1 MGASKAVTS
10 YQPHPAEVDLGVSD
24 TRLVAAK
31 TVIAYGDSGLGKSTN
46 FRYAAQWL
54 YELTG
59 LPVRL
64 ISAEDSSKQIFE
76 PLIQIGVVKPLFLT
90 KSLNPIPTLRR
101 LSRGEWPVFESG
113 VIKSW
118 LPWAKSCSGYILEGL
133 SSIAEQI
140 QEDCREKGRFLGE
153 QKENTYQE
161 SGETITLAGRFSYG
175 FVQLEVIRLL
185 RGFAMIDG
193 IERVFWSAHESK
205 GVEEGSNLQIRGP
218 QLVGSAK
225 TGSVQKYCGL
235 LLHFDGYP
243 TTVKVGQL
251 SVIETRVRIWYQRH
265 PDMAFTHIS
274 YPAKTTVPVEA
285 LARLHDK
292 YPGGYFEPLLQG
304 SKLTPNLA
312 DFLAFERS
320 IVSVSTDELAVWKRQ
335 VDANL
340 KGESQ

>member
-1 MGASKAVTS
+1 MGTATTGYK
-10 YQPHPAEVDLGVSD
+10 PHPTEVDLGVSD

-76 PLIQIGVVKPLFLT
+76 PLIQIGVVQPLFLT
-90 KSLNPIPTLRR
+90 KSANPIPTLRR

-118 LPWAKSCSGYILEGL
+118 LPWNKSCSGYVLEGL

-153 QKENTYQE
+153 QKENTYTE
-161 SGETITLAGRFSYG
+161 GGETITLAGRFSYG

-185 RGFAMIDG
+185 RGFAMVDG

-243 TTVKVGQL
+243 TTVKRGEL
-251 SVIETRVRIWYQRH
+251 SVIETRVRIWFQRH
-265 PDMAFTHIS
+265 PDLQFTHIS
-274 YPAKTTVPVEA
+274 YPSKTTLPVEA
-285 LARLHDK
+285 LARLHEK
-292 YPGGYFEPLLQG
+292 FPGGYFEPRLEG
-304 SKLTPNLA
+304 GKLIPNLA

-320 IVSVSTDELAVWKRQ
+320 IMSVSTDELAVWKRQ
-335 VDANL
+335 VDAKL
-340 KGESQ
+340 KGETQ

>member
-1 MGASKAVTS
+1 
-10 YQPHPAEVDLGVSD
+10 
-24 TRLVAAK
+24 VAAK

-76 PLIQIGVVKPLFLT
+76 PLIQIGVVEPLFLT
-90 KSLNPIPTLRR
+90 KSLNPIPTLRH
-101 LSRGEWPVFESG
+101 LSRGEWPVFEHPG
-113 VIKSW
+113 DFIQAGQIIKGWS
-118 LPWAKSCSGYILEGL
+118 PWDNSCSGYVIEGL

-153 QKENTYQE
+153 QKENTYTE
-161 SGETITLAGRFSYG
+161 GGETITLAGRFSYG

-243 TTVKVGQL
+243 TTVKRGEL
-251 SVIETRVRIWYQRH
+251 SVIETRVRLWFQRH
-265 PDMAFTHIS
+265 PDLQFTHIS
-274 YPAKTTVPVEA
+274 YPAKTTLPVEA
-285 LARLHDK
+285 LARLHEK
-292 YPGGYFEPLLQG
+292 FPGGYFEPRLEG
-304 SKLTPNLA
+304 GKLTPNLA

-320 IVSVSTDELAVWKRQ
+320 IVSVSTDELAEWKRQ

-340 KGESQ
+340 KGEKQ